1 MCSIHIGNAC
11 TEFKHFIRAL
21 ERHFADRTLF
31 VTIFPS
37 TVLLQGDMEQA
48 LENYD
53 ICTEMLQSSTTM
65 QRKAGD
71 DSNIVIRLPNLH
83 VDSVV
88 SLEEVRIHLQEYSP
102 CFTTCVLRGHL

>member
-1 MCSIHIGNAC
+1 
-11 TEFKHFIRAL
+11 
-21 ERHFADRTLF
+21 
-31 VTIFPS
+31 
-37 TVLLQGDMEQA
+37 MEQA

-71 DSNIVIRLPNLH
+71 DSNIIIRLPNLH

-88 SLEEVRIHLQEYSP
+88 SLEEVRIHLQEYSLR
-102 CFTTCVLRGHL
+102 FTSFVLKG